1 MGTNLRR
8 EGDVLERLVLA
19 PGAQHVGERAEG
31 ELVERRRR
39 QRAPLAREPRQRR
52 QQRAQPVA
60 QHQQLRVQE
69 PRRAAVRQH
78 VALRRAQGYNVTS
91 ASATSN
97 VSNKRIWFLML
108 LFIMVDRSSMD
119 QYFCDTNYLMFE
131 NKWIITIINYLHA
144 RVSYNF
150 LEDIA

>member
-78 VALRRAQGYNVTS
+78 VALRRAQGLVNVTSASASAS

-108 LFIMVDRSSMD
+108 LFIMVDR
-119 QYFCDTNYLMFE
+119 YVFIFYGP
-131 NKWIITIINYLHA
+131 I
-144 RVSYNF
+144 F
-150 LEDIA
+150 LRHKLFDVWK